1 MDLSARAFA
10 LYRKLTTLFSAEKYH
25 RTGESSIAQN
35 GEGDVYDQSPYGL
48 EDQMVSHS
56 FRALRHSVIE
66 WIGVQAFVL
75 LYSRFVGTDG
85 SSGLRICT
93 REPVRLTDVVET
105 SYPGTQGWYGLQRI
119 FPLEFFLGG
128 LTGIADRFG
137 LRRTTDESK

>member
-1 MDLSARAFA
+1 MHRREIEETRRIGLVFRLSFCFIRGS
-10 LYRKLTTLFSAEKYH
+10 L
-25 RTGESSIAQN
+25 
-35 GEGDVYDQSPYGL
+35 
-48 EDQMVSHS
+48 
-56 FRALRHSVIE
+56 
-66 WIGVQAFVL
+66 
-75 LYSRFVGTDG
+75 GTDG

>member
-10 LYRKLTTLFSAEKYH
+10 LYRKLTTLF
-25 RTGESSIAQN
+25 RPRDITGPGSRQLLPPKSEAN
-35 GEGDVYDQSPYGL
+35 
-48 EDQMVSHS
+48 
-56 FRALRHSVIE
+56 R
-66 WIGVQAFVL
+66 IGVQAFVL

>member
-1 MDLSARAFA
+1 MHLFTGPTRPLRMTRVRLDASFGISA
-10 LYRKLTTLFSAEKYH
+10 TTWAGGGYPRIIPPKSEAN
-25 RTGESSIAQN
+25 R
-35 GEGDVYDQSPYGL
+35 
-48 EDQMVSHS
+48 
-56 FRALRHSVIE
+56 
-66 WIGVQAFVL
+66 IGVQAFVL

>member
-1 MDLSARAFA
+1 MKGLLKMFR
-10 LYRKLTTLFSAEKYH
+10 
-25 RTGESSIAQN
+25 ESFL
-35 GEGDVYDQSPYGL
+35 DRV
-48 EDQMVSHS
+48 
-56 FRALRHSVIE
+56 
-66 WIGVQAFVL
+66 
-75 LYSRFVGTDG
+75 
-85 SSGLRICT
+85 GLRICT

>member
-1 MDLSARAFA
+1 MGLLMKSFVKDLSFRC
-10 LYRKLTTLFSAEKYH
+10 T
-25 RTGESSIAQN
+25 SS
-35 GEGDVYDQSPYGL
+35 
-48 EDQMVSHS
+48 
-56 FRALRHSVIE
+56 
-66 WIGVQAFVL
+66 
-75 LYSRFVGTDG
+75 
-85 SSGLRICT
+85 RICT

>member
-10 LYRKLTTLFSAEKYH
+10 LYRKLTTLFSAERYH

-35 GEGDVYDQSPYGL
+35 GG
-48 EDQMVSHS
+48 
-56 FRALRHSVIE
+56 
-66 WIGVQAFVL
+66 
-75 LYSRFVGTDG
+75 
-85 SSGLRICT
+85 ICT